1 MLVAGGRD
9 LPGPVGLCS
18 PVAAISKLARYREI
32 SPLGSGGMAAVVL
45 AQDMTLGRLVALKRV
60 HELGDGRGRSRVRRE
75 ALVGASLSHPN
86 LVSVY
91 DVVEGEDGEQV
102 IVMEYVEGETLR
114 DALGRGSGLAV
125 AEALWVIGG
134 VGAGLDA
141 IHRRGIVH
149 RDVKP
154 ANILLGS
161 SGAVKLADLGIASA
175 VDRTRITTDG
185 AVLGTFSYMAPEQL
199 DGARPSAAV
208 DVYALAAVAFEVL
221 SGRTARLERNPVALA
236 HALATKPPPD
246 LSEAWRQAP
255 RAAVELLAG
264 GMSRDPSRRPRSA
277 GELAGR
283 LRAALEPQATAPIP
297 IPAGEVLATGRAT
310 ARTPTSHRGAAPAS
324 AAPRASPG
332 SSRQDEPAAAL
343 GGQRT
348 TRRDGG
354 GAPARGR
361 RADAG
366 LPAGAEQPS
375 DRRRAPVG
383 PVIATNGSASTAGS
397 SRAAIT
403 AAPNAAARPSS
414 ARRAD
419 EPVLRPAHAQLTAVA
434 WHRGRSR
441 ARILAAA
448 SIAFAAAAVVLAVTI
463 TGSGS
468 QPPPRGA
475 TASRRVSPPSSH
487 SRTTTTTSTPLT
499 GPAPTIAA
507 TQSNSSPAST
517 APAATDPS
525 VPPATGETAT
535 GARSPATHRT
545 TTTAPSHPP
554 ADTSTAPARD
564 PTTATLGS
572 PVSAVESFYQLAATH
587 RYIEAW
593 ALADPT
599 FRSQLGGYNSFQAG
613 QAGDR
618 SITFDAAHVTSQSST
633 NATVAVHTTSV
644 RTNRTQHCAG
654 TIDLVSG
661 STSGGW
667 LLHLIHINCT

>member
-1 MLVAGGRD
+1 ML
-9 LPGPVGLCS
+9 
-18 PVAAISKLARYREI
+18 
-32 SPLGSGGMAAVVL
+32 
-45 AQDMTLGRLVALKRV
+45 
-60 HELGDGRGRSRVRRE
+60 
-75 ALVGASLSHPN
+75 
-86 LVSVY
+86 
-91 DVVEGEDGEQV
+91 
-102 IVMEYVEGETLR
+102 
-114 DALGRGSGLAV
+114 
-125 AEALWVIGG
+125 GG

-154 ANILLGS
+154 ANILLGG

-175 VDRTRITTDG
+175 VDRTRITTAG

-221 SGRTARLERNPVALA
+221 SGRKARLERNPVALA
-236 HALATKPPPD
+236 HALATQPPPD
-246 LSEAWRQAP
+246 LSAVWPQAP

-283 LRAALEPQATAPIP
+283 LREALEPQATASIP
-297 IPAGEVLATGRAT
+297 LAAEELLATGRA
-310 ARTPTSHRGAAPAS
+310 ARTRTAHRRAASAPAS
-324 AAPRASPG
+324 PRASPG
-332 SSRQDEPAAAL
+332 STWQDEPAAAA
-343 GGQRT
+343 GEQRA
-348 TRRDGG
+348 TRRDSG
-354 GAPARGR
+354 GAR

-366 LPAGAEQPS
+366 PRAGAEQPS
-375 DRRRAPVG
+375 DRQRG
-383 PVIATNGSASTAGS
+383 PGPLATDGSASSVDS
-397 SRAAIT
+397 SRAIT
-403 AAPNAAARPSS
+403 AASNAGRRPSS
-414 ARRAD
+414 DLHAH
-419 EPVLRPAHAQLTAVA
+419 EQVPRPAHAQLTPVA

-448 SIAFAAAAVVLAVTI
+448 AIALAAAIVVLTVII

-468 QPPPRGA
+468 QPSPRGA
-475 TASRRVSPPSSH
+475 TASATRRVSPPSSH

-507 TQSNSSPAST
+507 TQSTPPPAIT
-517 APAATDPS
+517 TPAATGPS

-535 GARSPATHRT
+535 GARSPKHRT
-545 TTTAPSHPP
+545 TTTAPSPPP
-554 ADTSTAPARD
+554 ADTSTAPATV

-572 PVSAVESFYQLAATH
+572 PASAVESFYQLAAAH
-587 RYIEAW
+587 RYTEAW

-599 FRSQLGGYNSFQAG
+599 FRSQLGGYDSFQAG
-613 QAGDR
+613 QASDR
-618 SITFDAAHVTSQSST
+618 SITFDAADITSQSST
-633 NATVAVHTTSV
+633 NATVAVRTTSV
-644 RTNRTQHCAG
+644 RTNQTQHCAG

-661 STSGGW
+661 STSRGW